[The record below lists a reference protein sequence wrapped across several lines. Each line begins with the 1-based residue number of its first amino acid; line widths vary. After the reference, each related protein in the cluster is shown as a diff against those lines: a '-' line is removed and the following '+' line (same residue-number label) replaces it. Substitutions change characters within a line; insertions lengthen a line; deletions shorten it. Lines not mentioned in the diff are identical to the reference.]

1 MVNDQLILE
10 AGRVKDGT
18 RALITG
24 GGSGIGKSI
33 ATALESAGAIVLVCD
48 ADPSTDPDFVVDV
61 VEEAAVEEMFIDIE
75 RRLDGLD
82 VLVNNV
88 GIAGPAGLVDEIPTE
103 DFDRVLNVNVG
114 GTFRVTS
121 RAVPLLRASGGGLI
135 VNIASTA
142 GILPY
147 PYRSPYVA
155 SKWAMVG
162 LGRSWAMELGED
174 NIRVNVICP
183 GSVGGP
189 RMDQVIAREAVAT
202 GADES
207 MLRSGYERQVSMRR
221 FMDAADIAGAVVYM
235 ASPAGRH
242 VSGQVL
248 SVDGATETLRSS

>member
-1 MVNDQLILE
+1 MKEPLILE

-18 RALITG
+18 RALVTG
-24 GGSGIGKSI
+24 GGAGIGAAI
-33 ATALESAGAIVLVCD
+33 AAALRSAGANVFVCD
-48 ADPSTDPDFVVDV
+48 VNPSTDPDIVSDISDDNSVDQLFK
-61 VEEAAVEEMFIDIE
+61 AVNAK
-75 RRLDGLD
+75 LGGLD

-88 GIAGPAGLVDEIPTE
+88 GVAGPAGLVNEIEREAFDE
-103 DFDRVLNVNVG
+103 VLRVNVG
-114 GTFRVTS
+114 GTFRVTAQ
-121 RAVPLLRASGGGLI
+121 AVPMLRTAGGGLI

-142 GILPY
+142 GIFPY

-155 SKWAMVG
+155 AKWAVVG

-189 RMDQVIAREAVAT
+189 RMDQVIEQEAAAT
-202 GADES
+202 GADAS
-207 MLRSGYERQVSMRR
+207 ALRRGYEQQVSMRR
-221 FMDAADIAGAVVYM
+221 FMDPAAIAGAVVYM

-248 SVDGATETLRSS
+248 SVAGATESLRSS

>member
-1 MVNDQLILE
+1 MKEPLILE

-18 RALITG
+18 RALVTG
-24 GGSGIGKSI
+24 GGAGIGAAI
-33 ATALESAGAIVLVCD
+33 AAALRSAGANVFVCD
-48 ADPSTDPDFVVDV
+48 VNPSTDPDIVSDISDDNSVDQLFK
-61 VEEAAVEEMFIDIE
+61 AVNAK
-75 RRLDGLD
+75 LGGLD

-88 GIAGPAGLVDEIPTE
+88 GVAGPAGLVNEIEREAFDE
-103 DFDRVLNVNVG
+103 VLRVNVG
-114 GTFRVTS
+114 GTFRVTAQ
-121 RAVPLLRASGGGLI
+121 AVPMLRTAGGGLI

-142 GILPY
+142 GIFPY

-155 SKWAMVG
+155 AKWAVVG

-189 RMDQVIAREAVAT
+189 RMDQVIEQEALAT
-202 GADES
+202 GADAS
-207 MLRSGYERQVSMRR
+207 ALRRGYEQQVSMRR
-221 FMDAADIAGAVVYM
+221 FMDPADIAGAVVYM

-248 SVDGATETLRSS
+248 SVDGATESLRSS

>member
-1 MVNDQLILE
+1 MKEPRILE

-18 RALITG
+18 RALVTG
-24 GGSGIGKSI
+24 GGAGIGAAI
-33 ATALESAGAIVLVCD
+33 AAALRSAGANVFVCD
-48 ADPSTDPDFVVDV
+48 VNPSTDPDIVRDISDDNSVDQLFK
-61 VEEAAVEEMFIDIE
+61 AVNAK
-75 RRLDGLD
+75 LGGLD

-88 GIAGPAGLVDEIPTE
+88 GVAGPAGLVNEIEREAFDE
-103 DFDRVLNVNVG
+103 VLRVNVG
-114 GTFRVTS
+114 GTFRVTAQ
-121 RAVPLLRASGGGLI
+121 AVPMLRTAGGGLI

-142 GILPY
+142 GIFPY

-155 SKWAMVG
+155 AKWAVVG

-189 RMDQVIAREAVAT
+189 RMDQVIEQEALAT
-202 GADES
+202 GADAS
-207 MLRSGYERQVSMRR
+207 ALRRGYEQQVSMRR
-221 FMDAADIAGAVVYM
+221 FMDPADIAGAVVYM

-248 SVDGATETLRSS
+248 SVDGATESLRSS

>member
-1 MVNDQLILE
+1 MKEPLILE

-18 RALITG
+18 RALVTG
-24 GGSGIGKSI
+24 GGAGIGAAI
-33 ATALESAGAIVLVCD
+33 AAALRSAGANVFVCD
-48 ADPSTDPDFVVDV
+48 VNPSTDPDIVSDISDDNSVDQLFK
-61 VEEAAVEEMFIDIE
+61 AVNAK
-75 RRLDGLD
+75 LGGLD

-88 GIAGPAGLVDEIPTE
+88 GVAGPAGLVNEIEREAFDE
-103 DFDRVLNVNVG
+103 VLRVNVG
-114 GTFRVTS
+114 GTFRVTAQ
-121 RAVPLLRASGGGLI
+121 AVPMLRTAGGGLI

-142 GILPY
+142 GIFPY

-155 SKWAMVG
+155 AKWAVVG

-189 RMDQVIAREAVAT
+189 RMDQVIEQEAAAT
-202 GADES
+202 GVDAS
-207 MLRSGYERQVSMRR
+207 VLRRGYEQQVSMRR
-221 FMDAADIAGAVVYM
+221 FMDPADIAGAVVYM

-248 SVDGATETLRSS
+248 SVDGATESLRSS